1 MSHFHRI
8 FSNEKQCKS
17 VYWVSDRGALNNL
30 AEGVIFHYV
39 NIQQCSLLKG
49 RANPVKMSY
58 AIEDENNNFQ
68 FDGLISYPDII
79 TGTISSF
86 QF

>member
-1 MSHFHRI
+1 
-8 FSNEKQCKS
+8 
-17 VYWVSDRGALNNL
+17 
-30 AEGVIFHYV
+30 
-39 NIQQCSLLKG
+39 
-49 RANPVKMSY
+49 MSY

-86 QF
+86 NFENNQLDKTNI